1 MKIVTVVGSKKG
13 GKTTVVCELVRQ
25 LKASGHKVATV
36 KLMERA
42 RGIDIADTETDLHRR
57 AGADI
62 TIASGTCETA
72 ILKNVEQREGLREIL
87 GYIPREIDFVVCEGV
102 ADQDLP
108 RIVVVRNLSDA
119 DAYINER
126 TLAIS
131 GIVAAEPLNH
141 VPPVVDA
148 TRDPKKLADLV
159 RSLPEEN

>member
-25 LKASGHKVATV
+25 LKASGHKVVTV

-42 RGIDIADTETDLHRR
+42 RSIDITDTETDLHRR

-62 TIASGTCETA
+62 AIASGTCETA
-72 ILKNVEQREGLREIL
+72 ILKNVEQRESLREIL

-108 RIVVVRNLSDA
+108 RIVAVRNLSDA
-119 DAYINER
+119 GTYINER
-126 TLAIS
+126 TVAIS

-141 VPPVVDA
+141 VLPVIDV
-148 TRDPKKLADLV
+148 TRAPEKLADLV
-159 RSLPEEN
+159 RSLPEDS